1 MSFFHLNQDR
11 VPSSF
16 TQQLASFPWIDSSQ
30 LNDSTQRMELGAV
43 FFHERHK
50 NAFMYVKADAAL
62 ANGQLVGYA
71 LATTETVLS
80 AGSSVAVQALSSA
93 GLTVNAEIGNWL
105 YVENGGSSPG
115 PTILPIKANAASNI
129 TNSQRDLNNTGN
141 VYDAD
146 ALSAVLTNSTNA
158 ALIRNG
164 HVIVGTATVVPVG
177 VALATVT
184 SGYFTL
190 IQVSGVALVQAV
202 GSGTAIVAGVPT
214 VAGAAGVITGTPV
227 QPGGTGATAA
237 IPVNL
242 YMGSANVIPLFAF
255 TGAGPELIP
264 CRVNFMGNL

>member
-16 TQQLASFPWIDSSQ
+16 LQQLASFPWIDSSQ
-30 LNDSTQRMELGAV
+30 LNDATQRMELGAV

-50 NAFMYVKADAAL
+50 QAFMYVKADEAL
-62 ANGQLVGYA
+62 ANGQLVYA
-71 LATTETVLS
+71 TLPTTETVLS
-80 AGSSVAVQALSSA
+80 SGSSLYVQALSSA
-93 GLTVNAEIGNWL
+93 GLTVNAEVGNWI

-115 PTILPIKANAASNI
+115 PTILPIKANAASTI
-129 TNSQRDLNNTGN
+129 TNSQRDLNNAGA

-146 ALSAVLTNSTNA
+146 QLSSVLTNSTGA
-158 ALIRNG
+158 CIIRNG
-164 HVIVGTATVVPVG
+164 HVSVCTATKVPVG

-184 SGYFTL
+184 SGYYTL
-190 IQVSGVALVQAV
+190 IQVAGLALVQAV
-202 GSGTAIVAGVPT
+202 GNVTAIVSGQPGIP
-214 VAGAAGVITGTPV
+214 GATGVITGTPV

-242 YMGSANVIPLFAF
+242 YLGAASIVPWFAF
-255 TGAGPELIP
+255 VGSGPELIP